1 MPCRPALALA
11 GASLVALAAA
21 AHAQDVP
28 PAARAPAPPSPAD
41 VRDGALVSEVVVT
54 ARRRS
59 ERLQDVPQSVNAVTA
74 DTLQKLQLK
83 QFQDI
88 QTVVPGLTLSQGSS
102 GFQAEAS
109 LRGVTF
115 DVNTG
120 AQPTVAMY
128 LNDAPVEANFLF
140 QSLFDVGQIEV
151 LRGPQ
156 GTTRGISA
164 PSGAIT
170 LTTHKPD
177 LKAFGGYVDV
187 TATDL
192 RNQNAQGA
200 INLPLIKDVLA
211 LRLAALVDQNTYDGV
226 GSLHQNIGPRQVT
239 SAERAALSFQPTDR
253 FSLNITYQHL
263 DRDLTSFQ
271 QVIGAGAGTAVD
283 PPLTAR
289 DRAAVVDG
297 ANRVHQ
303 HTDVVVA
310 QAEADFSGR
319 RLSYVGSYQHFHV
332 TNRTP
337 EDIGDVLP
345 GIEVYQTQDA
355 RQETTTQE
363 LRLSSDP
370 APGRWLDYTLGG
382 FYQWSQH
389 SGVVQQVGAFL
400 PGAFGP
406 PGGAPNFSPAAFD
419 PRYAAPILIDVPG
432 NSLEASIFGNLTM
445 HLGDKTELT
454 GGVRHIFAR
463 QSDSTSLMS
472 GIGLLATGSP
482 GPCAAPLI
490 PSVGYPGTCDATI
503 PPVPIQ
509 SLARAATYRPNIYNV
524 SISRHLTR
532 DILLYANT
540 GTSWR
545 PGPTA
550 VGVLNANNN
559 AALNSLTFLQPETS
573 RSFEIGLKST
583 LLGGRARLDVAVWRQ
598 NFHNLIEFVP
608 NVPYLASSLPGVSSV
623 QTFNFTANAD
633 AVVGGVDID
642 SAFQITPEW
651 NLALQYSYA
660 GGNLTQGS
668 KLPCNDSNFDGVRDL
683 GVVTAFPA
691 GTAIA
696 FCSGVPV
703 SRNPLWNISIQ
714 TEYHHRL
721 DDRVDGFLRALAT
734 YYPQNNR
741 VEPDFTVARYSL
753 VNLYAGLRSRD
764 GAWELSV
771 FARNAFGTDELLDRG
786 TQFETVGALSPLFAT
801 PQTAGDYVTARVTPR
816 REVGVNVHY
825 AWGSR

>member
-1 MPCRPALALA
+1 MPCRLGSALA
-11 GASLVALAAA
+11 GASLLALVAAT
-21 AHAQDVP
+21 
-28 PAARAPAPPSPAD
+28 AARAQTAPPQPSAPARAG
-41 VRDGALVSEVVVT
+41 VTVSEVVVT
-54 ARRRS
+54 ARRRR

-128 LNDAPVEANFLF
+128 LNEAPVEANFLF

-192 RNQNAQGA
+192 QGRNAQAA
-200 INLPLIKDVLA
+200 INLPLIQDVLA
-211 LRLAALVDQNTYDGV
+211 LRVAGLIDANTYDGV
-226 GSLHQNIGPRQVT
+226 RSLHDNIGPRQVT
-239 SAERAALSFQPTDR
+239 GAMRASLAFQPSDR
-253 FSLNITYQHL
+253 FSLNLMYQHL
-263 DRDLTSFQ
+263 DRSLTSFP
-271 QVIGAGAGTAVD
+271 QVIGAGSGTAVD
-283 PPLTAR
+283 PPLGFSQ
-289 DRAAVVDG
+289 RAAVVDG
-297 ANRVHQ
+297 ANQVRQ
-303 HTDVVVA
+303 HTDVVVL

-319 RLSYVGSYQHFHV
+319 RLSYVGSYQKFHV
-332 TNRTP
+332 ASATP

-345 GIEVYQTQDA
+345 GIEVYQDSNA
-355 RQETTTQE
+355 RQQETTQE

-382 FYQWSQH
+382 FYRWSQH
-389 SGVVQQVGAFL
+389 GALVRQVGAFL

-406 PGGAPNFSPAAFD
+406 PGAATPDFSPAAYD
-419 PRYAAPILIDVPG
+419 PRYSDPILINVPG
-432 NSLEASIFGNLTM
+432 DLLEASIFGSLTL

-463 QSDSTSLMS
+463 QKDSTSLNS
-472 GIGLLATGSP
+472 GTGLVATGAP

-490 PSVGYPGTCDATI
+490 ASVGYPGTCDLTI
-503 PPVPIQ
+503 APVPIQ
-509 SLARAATYRPNIYNV
+509 NLSRTITERPNIYNV
-524 SISRHLTR
+524 SVSRHLTR
-532 DILLYANT
+532 DFLLYANT

-559 AALNSLTFLQPETS
+559 PVLNALSFLQPETS

-583 LLGGRARLDVAVWRQ
+583 LLGGRARLDAAMWRQ

-608 NVPYLASSLPGVSSV
+608 NVPYLASRVPGPGSI
-623 QTFNFTANAD
+623 QAFNFTANAD

-642 SAFQITPEW
+642 SAFEITPEW
-651 NLALQYSYA
+651 NVALQYSYA
-660 GGNLTQGS
+660 GGRLTQGS
-668 KLPCNDSNFDGVRDL
+668 QLPCAAPIPPSAV
-683 GVVTAFPA
+683 
-691 GTAIA
+691 IA
-696 FCSGVPV
+696 FCSNAPV
-703 SRNPLWNISIQ
+703 ARTPLWNMSLQ
-714 TEYHHRL
+714 TEYAHPIDERFN
-721 DDRVDGFLRALAT
+721 GFVRALAT
-734 YYPQNNR
+734 YYPKNNR
-741 VEPDFTVARYSL
+741 VEPNFTVANYSL

-771 FARNAFGTDELLDRG
+771 FARNAFGTTELLDRG

-801 PQTAGDYVTARVTPR
+801 PQNAGDYVTALITPR

-825 AWGSR
+825 AWGAR

>member
-1 MPCRPALALA
+1 MPCRPGPALA
-11 GASLVALAAA
+11 GASLIALSVAAA
-21 AHAQDVP
+21 AHAQTAALQEAP
-28 PAARAPAPPSPAD
+28 RPAAP
-41 VRDGALVSEVVVT
+41 GAGRTVSEVVVT

-88 QTVVPGLTLSQGSS
+88 QTVVPGLTLSQGSN
-102 GFQAEAS
+102 GTQAEAS

-192 RNQNAQGA
+192 QGRNAQAA

-211 LRLAALVDQNTYDGV
+211 LRLAALVDANTYDGV
-226 GSLHQNIGPRQVT
+226 RSLHDDIRPRQVT
-239 SAERAALSFQPTDR
+239 GAVRTSLSFQPSDR
-253 FSLNITYQHL
+253 FSLSLVYQHL
-263 DRDLTSFQ
+263 DRDLTSFP
-271 QVIGAGAGTAVD
+271 QVIGAGDGTAVN
-283 PPLTAR
+283 PPLTFAR
-289 DRAAVVDG
+289 RAAVVDG
-297 ANRVHQ
+297 ANEARQ
-303 HTDVVVA
+303 HTDVVVL

-319 RLSYVGSYQHFHV
+319 RLSYVGSYQKFHLA
-332 TNRTP
+332 NAAP

-345 GIEVYQTQDA
+345 GIEVYQTENV
-355 RQETTTQE
+355 RQQETTQE

-370 APGRWLDYTLGG
+370 APGRWLDYTLCG
-382 FYQWSQH
+382 FYRWSQQ
-389 SGVVQQVGAFL
+389 SGLVQQVGAFL

-406 PGGAPNFSPAAFD
+406 PGAAPDFSVAAYD
-419 PRYAAPILIDVPG
+419 PRYSVPILINVPG
-432 NSLEASIFGNLTM
+432 SSLEASIFGAVTL
-445 HLGDKTELT
+445 HLGDRTELT
-454 GGVRHIFAR
+454 GGARHIFAR
-463 QSDSTSLMS
+463 QKDSTSLNS
-472 GIGLLATGSP
+472 GAGLLATGAP
-482 GPCAAPLI
+482 GPCAAPLL
-490 PSVGYPGTCDATI
+490 PSVGFPGTCDATI
-503 PPVPIQ
+503 APIPLQ
-509 SLARAATYRPNIYNV
+509 SLSREATYRPNIYNV

-532 DILLYANT
+532 DLLLYANT
-540 GTSWR
+540 GASWR

-550 VGVLNANNN
+550 VGVLNANDN
-559 AALNSLTFLQPETS
+559 AVLNSLTFLQPETS
-573 RSFEIGLKST
+573 RAYEVGLKST
-583 LLGGRARLDVAVWRQ
+583 LLGGRARLDAALWRQ
-598 NFHNLIEFVP
+598 NFHNLIVFVP
-608 NVPYLASSLPGVSSV
+608 NVPYLASSLPGVTAV

-642 SAFQITPEW
+642 SAFQVTPEW
-651 NLALQYSYA
+651 NVALQYSYA
-660 GGNLTQGS
+660 GGHLTEGGR
-668 KLPCNDSNFDGVRDL
+668 LPCGPIPSGAVIGFC
-683 GVVTAFPA
+683 A
-691 GTAIA
+691 GA
-696 FCSGVPV
+696 PV
-703 SRNPLWNISIQ
+703 ARTPLWNISLQ
-714 TEYHHRL
+714 TEYVHRL
-721 DDRVDGFLRALAT
+721 ADGVDGFLRGLAT
-734 YYPQNNR
+734 YYPKNNR
-741 VEPDFTVARYSL
+741 VEPSFTVADYSL

-771 FARNAFGTDELLDRG
+771 FARNAFGTTELLDRG
-786 TQFETVGALSPLFAT
+786 TQFETVGALSPLFTT
-801 PQTAGDYVTARVTPR
+801 PRNAGDYVTAQITPR
-816 REVGVNVHY
+816 REVGVNLRY